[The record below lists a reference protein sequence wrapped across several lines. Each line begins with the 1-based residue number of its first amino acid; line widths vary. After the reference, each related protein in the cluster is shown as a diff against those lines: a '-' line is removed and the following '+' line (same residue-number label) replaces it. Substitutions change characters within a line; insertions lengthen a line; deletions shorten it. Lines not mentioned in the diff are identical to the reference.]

1 MGLGNIKLKI
11 DQAVRPIKPIELFE
25 SLTLRGSIENIWEP
39 QAEAL
44 KQWTAKRDSNDTVI
58 QMNTG
63 GGKTLVGL
71 LIAQSLAN
79 ETLEQVIYVCA
90 NNQLVEQTIFKAKE
104 CGLDP
109 ASRYK
114 TSWHNRE
121 NYDSGKTFCIT
132 NYAAVF
138 HGFSPFKND
147 SIKAII
153 FDDAHVAENNLRENY
168 TLDFSYETDTYKD
181 LSAVFK
187 NYFEKSNSKESFEE
201 VMGGDSR
208 IVLFVPTFYT
218 WEHSDEIKKIMV
230 KNNVEE
236 AAETK
241 YAWEHL
247 KLNLKHCCFF
257 ISGKSIQVSP
267 SVIPLAN
274 SPFFKNSVR
283 RIYLTAT
290 MPTTASFIRTFG
302 ISNPTLISPR
312 GKSGDA
318 QRLFIFLPGKD
329 EEEQKTEALKLVSNH
344 KCCVIS
350 PSGSRLEEWKP
361 KVKIYKKN
369 SGHDEIIRFCNS
381 KTKEMLGLAARNDGI
396 DLPGDS
402 CRVLILD
409 RLPRGENNFNSFI
422 DQTIQVG
429 TLRSSHTATRIVQA
443 IGRIFRSNID
453 HGVVL
458 LRGNVLQSW
467 MRKPINQKFLP
478 SLLQK
483 QIILGNELTKEVA
496 EKQTSYTELI
506 NGVLSGSKEWD
517 QLYKYID
524 QIKFA
529 ENKPELKWYE
539 DSLLKEKEAYLN
551 IWNQQYEI
559 AARLFSE
566 LAQEVKLHDMML
578 YAWYCHWAG
587 LAYLASDNC
596 STASKWYWRA
606 ATTKADLGRPKEE
619 VKIEF
624 VEKVIG
630 FQVQTIAKQFDKEKL
645 EKVLNQI
652 QSELTYSDET
662 ESAEQAV
669 EKLGNILGLKSWR
682 TDKKL
687 SGPDILW
694 EGGDNLL
701 ASFELKTG
709 KQNKFY
715 DKDDIKDC
723 NDHHVWLQ
731 NNYKKY
737 TFMEFLVGRYL
748 KIDEK
753 ANPSDE
759 LQIIELESLVELVE
773 RYKLAL
779 GFTIKKGM
787 SFEKQLQNVFEAF
800 NLLWPNCVK
809 NLKSRLAIDLKEK

>member
-11 DQAVRPIKPIELFE
+11 EQAIRPIEPIELFE

-44 KQWTAKRDSNDTVI
+44 KQWTAKRESNDVVI

-71 LIAQSLAN
+71 LIAQSLVN
-79 ETLEQVIYVCA
+79 ETLEQVMYVCA

-138 HGFSPFKND
+138 HGFSPFKSD

-168 TLDFSYETDTYKD
+168 TLNFAYGTDTYKE

-187 NYFEKSNSKESFEE
+187 SYFEKSNSKESFEE
-201 VMGGDSR
+201 VVGGDFR

-218 WEHSDEIKKIMV
+218 WEQSDVIKKIMV

-236 AAETK
+236 ADETK
-241 YAWEHL
+241 YVWEHL

-290 MPTTASFIRTFG
+290 MPTPASFIRTFG

-329 EEEQKTEALKLVSNH
+329 EEEQKAEALKLVSNH

-350 PSGSRLEEWKP
+350 PSVPRLKEWQP
-361 KVKIYKKN
+361 KVKIYETHL
-369 SGHDEIIRFCNS
+369 GHDEIIRFS
-381 KTKEMLGLAARNDGI
+381 KSKNKEMLGLAARYDGI

-409 RLPRGENNFNSFI
+409 RLPMGENNFNRFI

-443 IGRIFRSNID
+443 IGRIFRSNTD

-458 LRGNVLQSW
+458 LRGNDLQSW
-467 MRKPINQKFLP
+467 IRKPINQKFLP
-478 SLLQK
+478 PLLQK
-483 QIILGNELTKEVA
+483 QIILGNELIKAVTEN
-496 EKQTSYTELI
+496 QTRYSDLI

-524 QIKFA
+524 HIKFV
-529 ENKPELKWYE
+529 ENKTELKWYE

-566 LAQEVKLHDMML
+566 LAQEVKLHDILL

-587 LAYLASDNC
+587 LAYLAIDNYT
-596 STASKWYWRA
+596 TASKWYWRA
-606 ATTKADLGRPKEE
+606 ATTRADLGRPKEE

-630 FQVQTIAKQFDKEKL
+630 FQVQTITKHFDKEKL

-652 QSELTYSDET
+652 QSGLVYSDET

-669 EKLGNILGLKSWR
+669 ENLGNILGLKSWR
-682 TDKKL
+682 PDKKKT
-687 SGPDILW
+687 GPDVLW
-694 EGGDNLL
+694 QGQDNLL

-709 KQNKFY
+709 KQIKQY
-715 DKDDIKDC
+715 TKDDIKDC

-731 NNYKKY
+731 NNFKDSI
-737 TFMEFLVGRYL
+737 FMENLVGRYL
-748 KIDEK
+748 KIEEK

-759 LQIIELESLVELVE
+759 LQVIELESLVELVE

-779 GFTIKKGM
+779 GFTIKRGM
-787 SFEKQLQNVFEAF
+787 SFEQQLQNVFEAF
-800 NLLWPNCVK
+800 NLLWPNCIK
-809 NLKSRLAIDLKEK
+809 NLKSRLAIDLKEN